1 MGLLKLWGICDNQ
14 YSGTDGVIKL
24 RKDQLQDEG
33 ELEKIKKK
41 RRLDFLDILLFARVS
56 VYHRGA
62 YITESLPGNTQQ
74 GTSTALMT
82 PVVSLRQRM
91 GIACLTRTSVLR
103 WTHSCSRAMTPQPAD
118 CLGSSMLWPHTLNT
132 NRDAG
137 KKFRVSWEMDPPSP
151 GKSSRGGRT
160 LILWVGRSLRSP
172 VYLNFRMDLISGIT
186 LTRCPIPPCASRR
199 P

>member
-1 MGLLKLWGICDNQ
+1 M
-14 YSGTDGVIKL
+14 

-33 ELEKIKKK
+33 ELEKVKKK

-56 VYHRGA
+56 MYHRGMC
-62 YITESLPGNTQQ
+62 ITERLPGSTQQ
-74 GTSTALMT
+74 VTSTALMT

-103 WTHSCSRAMTPQPAD
+103 WTHSCSRAMTPQPVD
-118 CLGSSMLWPHTLNT
+118 SPGSFMLWPHTLNT

-137 KKFRVSWEMDPPSP
+137 KKFRASWGMDPPLP
-151 GKSSRGGRT
+151 GKSSKGGRT

-172 VYLNFRMDLISGIT
+172 VYLNFRMDLISGT
-186 LTRCPIPPCASRR
+186 TWTRCPTPPCASRR

>member
-1 MGLLKLWGICDNQ
+1 M
-14 YSGTDGVIKL
+14 IKL

-33 ELEKIKKK
+33 ELEKVKKK

-56 VYHRGA
+56 VYHRGVC
-62 YITESLPGNTQQ
+62 ITESLSGSTQQ

-82 PVVSLRQRM
+82 PVASLRRRM

-103 WTHSCSRAMTPQPAD
+103 WTHSCSRAMTPQPVD
-118 CLGSSMLWPHTLNT
+118 SHGSSMLWPHTRNT

-137 KKFRVSWEMDPPSP
+137 RKFRASWGMDPPLP
-151 GKSSRGGRT
+151 RKCLKGGRT
-160 LILWVGRSLRSP
+160 LILWVGRSCWSP
-172 VYLNFRMDLISGIT
+172 VYLNIRMDLVSGIT
-186 LTRCPIPPCASRR
+186 LTKCPTPPCASRR